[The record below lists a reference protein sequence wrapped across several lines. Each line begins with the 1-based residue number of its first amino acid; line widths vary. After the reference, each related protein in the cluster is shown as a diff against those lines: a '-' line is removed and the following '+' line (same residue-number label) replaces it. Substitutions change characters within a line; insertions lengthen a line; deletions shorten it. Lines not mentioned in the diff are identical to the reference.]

1 MTEKKLWFRRKTY
14 GWGWI
19 PVTWQGWALV
29 FGYVILVVGFA
40 LTIDESSPPREMVF
54 TFLLPVVLLTIALL
68 RIAYKKGE
76 TPRWQWGEEKKD

>member
-14 GWGWI
+14 GWGWVPI
-19 PVTWQGWALV
+19 TWQGWALV

-54 TFLLPVVLLTIALL
+54 TFFLPVVLLTITLL
-68 RIAYKKGE
+68 RIAYKTGE

>member
-14 GWGWI
+14 GWGWVPI
-19 PVTWQGWALV
+19 TWQGWALV

>member
-14 GWGWI
+14 GWGWVPI
-19 PVTWQGWALV
+19 TWQGWALV

-54 TFLLPVVLLTIALL
+54 TFFLPVVLLTITLL
-68 RIAYKKGE
+68 RIAYKTGE
-76 TPRWQWGEEKKD
+76 TPRWQWGEDKK